1 MEFSRIEANILAQGF
16 QKNYKR
22 RRSSITN
29 VVNDTA
35 VVPLAPGGNS
45 ILVFCFA
52 ENTFKL
58 AVKLPVLHSNL
69 IAQIAV
75 WKLHF

>member
-1 MEFSRIEANILAQGF
+1 LVKYDAL
-16 QKNYKR
+16 
-22 RRSSITN
+22 TN

-35 VVPLAPGGNS
+35 VIPLAPGGNS

-52 ENTFKL
+52 EKPFKL

-75 WKLHF
+75 RKLHFQHRTAIRIAWAP